1 MRSMTG
7 YGRCEMNVDG
17 MDISVEIKSV
27 NHRFADYNIR
37 VPRYY
42 GFMEEAVKKYLQQH
56 ISRGKVDVYVSISD
70 KNDDSKVITLNS
82 ALAEGYINAMRELV
96 EKYGVKDDISAA
108 ALSRFS
114 DIFDVEYKEEDE
126 ETIFGRVVPVLEAAT
141 EQFISMRKREGEKL
155 TEDMLMRKR
164 IIEEKLAKVEEIA
177 PSTVADY
184 KEKLEAR
191 IAELMDGI
199 AIDESR
205 VMTEIAIFADKLCV
219 TEETVRLHSHLK
231 EFEHI
236 LSQDEAAGRRLDFL
250 LQEMNREVN
259 TMGSKCND
267 LEIGRCVV
275 DMKTELEKIR
285 EQLQNL
291 E

>member
-7 YGRCEMNVDG
+7 YGRCEMNIDG

-42 GFMEEAVKKYLQQH
+42 GFMEDRVKKYLQQH

-82 ALAEGYINAMRELV
+82 GLAEGYINAMRELV

-108 ALSRFS
+108 SISRFS

-126 ETIFGRVVPVLEAAT
+126 ETIFARVIPVLEEAT
-141 EQFISMRKREGEKL
+141 KQFIDMRKREGEKL
-155 TEDMLMRKR
+155 TADMLMRKG
-164 IIEEKLAKVEEIA
+164 IIEEKLAKVEELA
-177 PSTVADY
+177 PNTVDDY

-199 AIDESR
+199 TIDESR

-219 TEETVRLHSHLK
+219 TEETVRLHSHLE

-259 TMGSKCND
+259 TTGSKCND

>member
-42 GFMEEAVKKYLQQH
+42 GFMEEAVKKHLQQY

-96 EKYGVKDDISAA
+96 EKYGVKDDISATSI
-108 ALSRFS
+108 SRFS

-126 ETIFGRVVPVLEAAT
+126 ETIFGRVIPVLEAAA

-155 TEDMLMRKR
+155 TEDMLMRKG
-164 IIEEKLAKVEEIA
+164 IIEEKLAKVEQLA
-177 PSTVADY
+177 PNTVDDY

-219 TEETVRLHSHLK
+219 TEETVRLHSHLE

-236 LSQDEAAGRRLDFL
+236 LSKDEAAGRRLDFL

>member
-7 YGRCEMNVDG
+7 YGRCEMNIDG

-42 GFMEEAVKKYLQQH
+42 GFMEDRVKKYLQQH

-70 KNDDSKVITLNS
+70 KNDDSKVITLN
-82 ALAEGYINAMRELV
+82 AGLAEGYINAMRELV

-108 ALSRFS
+108 SISRFS

-126 ETIFGRVVPVLEAAT
+126 ETIFARVIPVLEEAT
-141 EQFISMRKREGEKL
+141 KQFIDMRKREGEKL
-155 TEDMLMRKR
+155 TADMLMRKG
-164 IIEEKLAKVEEIA
+164 IIEEKLAKVEELA
-177 PSTVADY
+177 PNTVDDY

-191 IAELMDGI
+191 IAELMEGI
-199 AIDESR
+199 TIDESR

-219 TEETVRLHSHLK
+219 TEETVRLHSHLE

-259 TMGSKCND
+259 TTGSKCND

>member
-7 YGRCEMNVDG
+7 YGRCEMSVDG
-17 MDISVEIKSV
+17 MDISIEIKSV
-27 NHRFADYNIR
+27 NHRFLDFSIR
-37 VPRYY
+37 IPRYY
-42 GFMEEAVKKYLQQH
+42 AFMEEGIKKYLRQH
-56 ISRGKVDVYVSISD
+56 ISRGKVDVYISIYD
-70 KNDDSKVITLNS
+70 KNDDSRTISLNT
-82 ALAEGYINAMRELV
+82 ALAEGYINAMRQLV
-96 EKYGVKDDISAA
+96 EKYNVKDDISASA
-108 ALSRFS
+108 ISRFS
-114 DIFDVEYKEEDE
+114 DIFDVEYKQQDE
-126 ETIFGRVVPVLEAAT
+126 EALFAKIMPALETAVQ
-141 EQFISMRKREGEKL
+141 QFVAMRKREGEKL
-155 TEDMLMRKR
+155 TEDMLMRKG
-164 IIEEKLAKVEEIA
+164 IIEDCLEKVEQLA
-177 PSTVADY
+177 PHTVDDY

-205 VMTEIAIFADKLCV
+205 VMTEIAIFADKLCI
-219 TEETVRLHSHLK
+219 TEETVRLHSHLE
-231 EFEHI
+231 EFKNI
-236 LSQDEAAGRRLDFL
+236 LSKDEAAGRRLDFL

-267 LEIGRCVV
+267 LEIGRYVV

>member
-7 YGRCEMNVDG
+7 YGRSEMNVEG
-17 MDISVEIKSV
+17 MEISVEIKSV

-42 GFMEEAVKKYLQQH
+42 GFMEEAVKKHLQQY

-108 ALSRFS
+108 SLSRFS

-155 TEDMLMRKR
+155 TEDMLMRKG
-164 IIEEKLAKVEEIA
+164 IIEEKLAKVEQLA
-177 PSTVADY
+177 PNTVDDY

-199 AIDESR
+199 TIDESR